1 MCICRFGINY
11 FAVSIHIDDFIII
24 IVRFYFLLFITIYW
38 LFLILA
44 PLNAYAEEEWTIDKF
59 KTLSYARVSGE
70 VTHGDSLNFFISSR
84 ENCEEVYNTFTFYT
98 YEKPNDIKQLLHKN
112 IPIKLNGED
121 LTAEVE
127 DVSPFLMGYRVTFSL
142 GVFPVKEY
150 IYRLNNF
157 YNEEKKYEIE
167 IVDGINFKA
176 SKYFDISVNS
186 WKLNNLIPSV
196 LEASK
201 LCKDINNPNS

>member
-1 MCICRFGINY
+1 M
-11 FAVSIHIDDFIII
+11 
-24 IVRFYFLLFITIYW
+24 RFYFLLFITIYW

-84 ENCEEVYNTFTFYT
+84 ENCERVYNTFTFYT

-112 IPIKLNGED
+112 IPIKINGED

-127 DVSPFLMGYRVTFSL
+127 DVSSFLMGYRITFSL

-150 IYRLNNF
+150 IYRLTNF
-157 YNEEKKYEIE
+157 YNKEKKYEIK

-186 WKLNNLIPSV
+186 WKLDNLVPSV
-196 LEASK
+196 LEANR
-201 LCKDINNPNS
+201 LCKEINNSNS